1 MSIISKMRCSVWNV
15 LCYDKNIRTGMDSER
30 SRCLLKKEDI
40 FLDIFLSIW
49 LFDIV
54 FLSPP
59 NPFLSLFLFS
69 SQALDGFFFVVNP
82 EGNVVFV
89 SENVTQYLRYNQEEL
104 MNTSIYSILHV
115 GDHNEFVKIL
125 LPKSLGIYVFLL
137 SYLYLFNLGFI
148 NQHFC
153 NFS

>member
-1 MSIISKMRCSVWNV
+1 MLSVKRTLLWQEYKNWDGFRKIKMS
-15 LCYDKNIRTGMDSER
+15 SEER
-30 SRCLLKKEDI
+30 RY

-137 SYLYLFNLGFI
+137 SYLYLFNLGFK

>member
-1 MSIISKMRCSVWNV
+1 MLSVKRTLLWQEYKNWDGFRKIKMS
-15 LCYDKNIRTGMDSER
+15 SEER
-30 SRCLLKKEDI
+30 RY
-40 FLDIFLSIW
+40 FFDIFLSIW

>member
-1 MSIISKMRCSVWNV
+1 MFNMNCG
-15 LCYDKNIRTGMDSER
+15 LCYDKNIRTGMDAESFIKNFW
-30 SRCLLKKEDI
+30 SVN
-40 FLDIFLSIW
+40 
-49 LFDIV
+49 LFIGYLFV
-54 FLSPP
+54 SPP
-59 NPFLSLFLFS
+59 TPLPFCFS
-69 SQALDGFFFVVNP
+69 PQALDGFFFVVNP
-82 EGNVVFV
+82 EGNVMFV

-137 SYLYLFNLGFI
+137 HVYLFNFVFI
-148 NQHFC
+148 NQHFH

>member
-1 MSIISKMRCSVWNV
+1 MSSEESIFFLISFCQSDCLI
-15 LCYDKNIRTGMDSER
+15 LCFS
-30 SRCLLKKEDI
+30 LH
-40 FLDIFLSIW
+40 
-49 LFDIV
+49 
-54 FLSPP
+54 P
-59 NPFLSLFLFS
+59 NPSSLSVFLFS

-137 SYLYLFNLGFI
+137 SYLYLFNFGFI
-148 NQHFC
+148 NQHFR
-153 NFS
+153 NLVNVLPLLMALSYTLFLLKILYQLYE

>member
-1 MSIISKMRCSVWNV
+1 
-15 LCYDKNIRTGMDSER
+15 MDSER

-40 FLDIFLSIW
+40 FWISFCQSDCLILCFSLHPTPS
-49 LFDIV
+49 
-54 FLSPP
+54 S
-59 NPFLSLFLFS
+59 SLFLFS